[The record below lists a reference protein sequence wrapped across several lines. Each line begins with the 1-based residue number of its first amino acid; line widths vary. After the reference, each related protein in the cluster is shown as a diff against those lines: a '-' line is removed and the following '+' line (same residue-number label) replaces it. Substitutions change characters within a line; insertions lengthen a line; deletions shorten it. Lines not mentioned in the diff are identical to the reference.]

1 MSKISEIFTIAWDNQ
16 LVKPTKQS
24 IIDYLENDVFIR
36 YHIYKSV
43 LQEKEKD
50 DITYVLG
57 CYNLKHNTN
66 YELSEED
73 MNEILEDYEDIAGV
87 TYSYLEDMIINYIKE
102 NKL

>member
-1 MSKISEIFTIAWDNQ
+1 MSKISEIFTIAWDKQ

-24 IIDYLENDVFIR
+24 IIDYLENDIFIR

-43 LQEKEKD
+43 LQENEKN
-50 DITYVLG
+50 DINYVLG

-73 MNEILEDYEDIAGV
+73 MNEILEDYEDIEGV